1 MNVYVNETL
10 NVLMFNRNDRI
21 YYSDAQT

>member
-1 MNVYVNETL
+1 MNRLNETL